1 MTRRRIVFVAM
12 LLVCVAVIFAWQR
25 KSRRARANEGP
36 QPRVVDP
43 GDAAR
48 APSDAVALFDGKDL
62 SQWLSWN
69 GEPAGCQVMDG
80 VMHCRTGAGDIVSK
94 ESFGPAQ
101 IHLEYM
107 VPHMPDQ
114 TGQLR
119 GNSGVFVQ
127 NCYEVQILD
136 SYNNPTYADGS
147 NSAVY
152 GFSAPMVNAS
162 RPPEQ
167 WQNYDIVFVPP
178 KCNAG
183 GMMSEPGVITVF
195 LNGVLVQDRVKLE
208 KPGPGCG
215 LSDLCAPGPLRL
227 QDHSGFP
234 GAPDTTLKFRNIW
247 VRRLE

>member
-1 MTRRRIVFVAM
+1 MIKPWVVGLVVLLAGVAEIV
-12 LLVCVAVIFAWQR
+12 AWQ
-25 KSRRARANEGP
+25 NEEP
-36 QPRVVDP
+36 QPRVIEP
-43 GDAAR
+43 GSPDR
-48 APSDAVALFDGKDL
+48 APSDALALFDGKDL
-62 SQWLSWN
+62 SQWTAWN
-69 GEPAGCQVMDG
+69 GQPAGCQVIDG
-80 VMHCRTGAGDIVSK
+80 VMHCRSGAGDIVSK
-94 ESFGPAQ
+94 EKFGAAQ

-107 VPHMPDQ
+107 VPYMPDQ

-152 GFSAPMVNAS
+152 SFSAPLVNAS

-167 WQNYDIVFVPP
+167 WQTYEIVFSPP
-178 KCNAG
+178 KCGAEG
-183 GMMSEPGVITVF
+183 GMAEPGIITVF
-195 LNGVLVQDRVKLE
+195 LNGVLVQDRVKLA
-208 KPGPGCG
+208 KPGPGCA
-215 LSDLCAPGPLRL
+215 LSSICEPGSLRL
-227 QDHSGFP
+227 QDHSGFA